1 MAAFRPAD
9 KIAKENGVNIRRT
22 ACAMCGNPAEAVCWA
37 CLGATIETAVERM
50 AREGKL
56 DDALRRV
63 VERMKG

>member
-22 ACAMCGNPAEAVCWA
+22 ACAMCGDPAEAVCWA
-37 CLGATIETAVERM
+37 CLDATIETAVERM

-63 VERMKG
+63 IEQARG